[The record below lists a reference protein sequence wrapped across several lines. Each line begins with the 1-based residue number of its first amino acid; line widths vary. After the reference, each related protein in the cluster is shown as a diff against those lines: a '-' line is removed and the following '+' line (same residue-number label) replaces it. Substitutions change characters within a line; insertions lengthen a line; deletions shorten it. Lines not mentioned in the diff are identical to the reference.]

1 MRKILYFVFV
11 FLVLASGFY
20 LFHVQK
26 LENNSSTEVK
36 NLFVDTAVADEQITI
51 SRRTAIVTATE
62 RVKEAVVS
70 ITVIGTRLVAG
81 RNPLFE
87 DPFFDFF
94 RDFFPPYYYKQRV
107 VSLGSGV
114 IISPDGYIIT
124 NEHVVEGGDTVKV
137 TLPDGRNFDGEIVG
151 IDKRHDIALIK
162 IHGQSL
168 PYAKLG
174 NSDDLYIGEWAIAI
188 GNPLGF
194 LMEDVDPTVTVG
206 VISAVHRTIK
216 GRGERVYR
224 DMIQTDAAINPGNS
238 GGALVNSLGEVI
250 GINTFILSQSGG
262 SEGLGFAIPI
272 NTVKKIVNELRK
284 YGYVR
289 EAYIGVICQDLTK
302 KLASTLGYN
311 KSYGIFVTDVYDKSV
326 KLREGDIIEKVNGRK
341 IFNLGDW
348 EDFTYAVLPGER
360 LKILIYRNG
369 KEKLIDVVAKELHMD
384 HVYIKDFGMYL
395 STLTDPL
402 RVIYSINH
410 EEGVFVEEVKP
421 GSLGQRLG
429 FIKGDVI
436 YRINR
441 KNIANVEEFKNML
454 KNTTR
459 GGLVFF
465 IERKGENFILEIR

>member
-1 MRKILYFVFV
+1 MRKILYFILTLFI
-11 FLVLASGFY
+11 LVSGFY
-20 LFHVQK
+20 LFHVQRLK
-26 LENNSSTEVK
+26 ENQQYHVK
-36 NLFVDTAVADEQITI
+36 SLFVDTAVADEQIAL

-62 RVKEAVVS
+62 KVKEAVVS
-70 ITVIGTRLVAG
+70 ITVIGTRLIAG
-81 RNPLFE
+81 TNPFFE

-124 NEHVVEGGDTVKV
+124 NEHVVEGGDTIKV
-137 TLPDGRNFDGEIVG
+137 TLPDGRNFDGKIVG
-151 IDKRHDIALIK
+151 ADKRHDIALIK
-162 IHGQSL
+162 INGQSL

-216 GRGERVYR
+216 GKGERVYR

-238 GGALVNSLGEVI
+238 GGALVNSVGEVI
-250 GINTFILSQSGG
+250 GINTFIFSQSGG

-272 NTVKKIVNELRK
+272 NTVKKIVDELKK

-289 EAYIGVICQDLTK
+289 QAYIGVICQDLTR
-302 KLASTLGYN
+302 KLARTLGYN
-311 KSYGIFVTDVYDKSV
+311 KSYGILVTDVYDKSV
-326 KLREGDIIEKVNGRK
+326 KLEEGDIIEKVNGRK

-348 EDFTYAVLPGER
+348 EDFTYAVLPGEKLR
-360 LKILIYRNG
+360 VLVHRG
-369 KEKLIDVVAKELHMD
+369 GEEKVVEVEARELHMD
-384 HVYIKDFGMYL
+384 RVYVRDLGMYV
-395 STLTDPL
+395 SSLTEPL
-402 RVIYSINH
+402 RMLYSINH
-410 EEGVFVEEVKP
+410 EQGVFVEEVEP
-421 GSLGQRLG
+421 GSIAQRLG
-429 FIKGDVI
+429 FAKGDVI

-441 KNIANVEEFKNML
+441 KNIANVEEFKNLL
-454 KNTTR
+454 KSAAR

-465 IERKGENFILEIR
+465 IERKGENFILQVR